1 LNMKQRTLAMANGF
15 ERYGKKTR
23 RAEFLEEMEQVVPWK
38 KLCTLIEPHYP
49 KAGNGRPPVGVER
62 MLRMYFLQQWFNLSD
77 PGVEEALYDS
87 VVMRDFVG
95 IDLGREPVPDET
107 TICKFRH
114 LLEEHGLGG
123 EMLEAV
129 NLHLEDK
136 GVPITTGTIVDATI
150 IHAPSSTK
158 NREQKRD
165 PEMHQTRKG
174 KQWYFG
180 MKAHVGVDSRTKL
193 IHTAVVTP
201 ANVADARVLPELL
214 HGEERK
220 VWGDQAYCGQ
230 SEVIEQCAPLAQDC
244 TQRRYRYK
252 NRVDEAAR
260 AKNRTKSRVR
270 SKVEHVFGVMKLKF
284 GFAKVRY
291 RGLAKNANRL
301 FATCALVNLFMVR
314 NRLLSAVTT

>member
-1 LNMKQRTLAMANGF
+1 MKQRTLAMANGF

-38 KLCTLIEPHYP
+38 KLCARIEPHYP

-77 PGVEEALYDS
+77 PAVEEALYDS
-87 VVMRDFVG
+87 VVMREFVG

-123 EMLEAV
+123 EMLETV
-129 NLHLEDK
+129 NVHLESK
-136 GVPITTGTIVDATI
+136 GVRITSGTIVDATI

-180 MKAHVGVDSRTKL
+180 MKAHVGVDSKTKL

-201 ANVADARVLPELL
+201 ANVADATVLPELL
-214 HGEERK
+214 HGEETK
-220 VWGDQAYCGQ
+220 VWGDQAYRGQ
-230 SEVIEQCAPLAQDC
+230 SEVIQQCAPLAQDC

-252 NRVDEAAR
+252 NQVDEVER

-270 SKVEHVFGVMKLKF
+270 SKVEHVFGVLKLKF
-284 GFAKVRY
+284 GFVKLRY

-314 NRLLSAVTT
+314 KKLLDLVTT